1 MTTNQSLTPVHVE
14 YRNGTYYG
22 QLSSDYK
29 RNGKGMLI
37 LDTSTVLFAEW
48 NNNQVEGMYVYLTDG
63 IRAYG
68 TMVNGKLDG
77 YNIISTTAAYNGN
90 GQTGQYSSTN
100 INQQSSIRTF
110 YGTFRN

>member
-1 MTTNQSLTPVHVE
+1 MTTNQSHTPVHVE

-22 QLSSDYK
+22 QLSTDYK
-29 RNGKGMLI
+29 RNGKGLLV

-48 NNNQVEGMYVYLTDG
+48 KDNQVEGLYVYLTDG

-68 TMVNGKLDG
+68 TMSNSKLDG
-77 YNIISTTAAYNGN
+77 YNIITTTTAYTTSTF
-90 GQTGQYSSTN
+90 QMTQYSSTN
-100 INQQSSIRTF
+100 NQNTIRTF